1 MKIRI
6 IIIVLDREVD
16 WMQEYA
22 RKIRKRVVN
31 VAENIYK
38 LINNHDCKLVMREST
53 ERSMSPAVIKR

>member
-1 MKIRI
+1 
-6 IIIVLDREVD
+6 
-16 WMQEYA
+16 MQEYA